1 MAVAFRV
8 ISSDGSGA
16 DLDVFTAERSVLS
29 DILMSLQ
36 SNGIDPIAVVPD
48 ACCLS
53 RYIGGGGNDEG
64 TAYALLSDSRG
75 YLLGPPNA
83 NDVSLL
89 RAFPVAPSQDR
100 KALLAREALVTTAL
114 AGAAD
119 STKTLSVLDIR
130 DKSINRDIAQRVPVN
145 VVECDLA
152 RMRGL
157 ATGDLADD
165 VGLVDVAIAY
175 GAALPESEKDKG
187 INFRNDHMPYLGKKV
202 RLQKAVRF
210 LSICLTILFL
220 AGGVY
225 AHTQLMGV
233 RRCQTALRGQLEP
246 DYLAVMPGANE
257 LPSRMGAVA
266 DRLERVL
273 RGLEAEKG
281 GRVDPKSI
289 SAKLTLVLR
298 ALSTCA
304 AQTDLQIDVI
314 TLTAENVQVNG
325 DTSSRRNT
333 LKVFDSMKKAGLD
346 LRQESYVPEGSR
358 DAFSVSAE
366 PAKGIAP

>member
-1 MAVAFRV
+1 
-8 ISSDGSGA
+8 
-16 DLDVFTAERSVLS
+16 
-29 DILMSLQ
+29 
-36 SNGIDPIAVVPD
+36 
-48 ACCLS
+48 
-53 RYIGGGGNDEG
+53 
-64 TAYALLSDSRG
+64 
-75 YLLGPPNA
+75 
-83 NDVSLL
+83 
-89 RAFPVAPSQDR
+89 VAPSQNR

-119 STKTLSVLDIR
+119 STKTLSVLDIH
-130 DKSINRDIAQRVPVN
+130 DKSIDRDLAQRVPVN

-152 RMRGL
+152 KMRGL

-165 VGLVDVAIAY
+165 ASLVDVAIAY
-175 GAALPESEKDKG
+175 GAALPESEKDRG

-210 LSICLTILFL
+210 FSISLTILFL
-220 AGGVY
+220 AAGVY

-233 RRCQTALRGQLEP
+233 RRRQTALREKLEP
-246 DYLAVMPGANE
+246 DYIAVMPGATE

-266 DRLERVL
+266 DRLEREL

-281 GRVDPKSI
+281 GRIDPKSI
-289 SAKLTLVLR
+289 SAKLTLVLA
-298 ALSTCA
+298 ALKSCA
-304 AQTDLQIDVI
+304 AQTDLHVDTI
-314 TLTAENVQVNG
+314 TLTAQSTQING

-333 LKVFDSMKKAGLD
+333 LKVFDSMKEAGLD
-346 LRQESYVPEGSR
+346 LRQESYHPEGSR